1 MLPFSLTLATT
12 EGTAL
17 LLNVLPALHALVFV
31 AVALRIFSRRSAHGT
46 AIAWLLLVITLPGV
60 VVLMYLLIGERRLG
74 RVWVRRASALRPQIL
89 EWAKS
94 IPTASI
100 ALPTH
105 LSSGGESG
113 SRLARTAVGMPPMG
127 GHRLQ
132 LLADSESIMRA
143 MIADIDAA
151 EASIHMEFYIWSAG
165 GFVDDLIEALMRAA
179 GRGVSC
185 STLMDSLGS
194 RPFFKSEAIKRL
206 RAAGVNVVEILPVN
220 PLRALFVRFDL
231 RDHRKIAVIDRRIAY
246 TGSMNIADPRFFK
259 QDAGVGEWVDAMVR
273 IEGAAAWVLEAVSLS
288 LTSLQT
294 GSRFAPLPPPDLPP
308 SGDGYVQIF
317 PSGPQ
322 TSRVRID
329 ALLLTAIYAARR
341 EIVLTTPYFVPG
353 EALLSALR
361 SAALRGVRVVL
372 IVPEKID
379 SRLVRYASEAYNED
393 LLEVGVTIL
402 RFRDGLLHTKSM
414 AVDEE
419 FTIFG
424 TVNLDLR
431 SFELNF
437 ELSLI
442 AYDHDFSLAMRT
454 LQRDYERRSLPLSL
468 AQWQARPRSRRLLE
482 NAVQMMSPLL

>member
-1 MLPFSLTLATT
+1 MS
-12 EGTAL
+12 
-17 LLNVLPALHALVFV
+17 
-31 AVALRIFSRRSAHGT
+31 
-46 AIAWLLLVITLPGV
+46 
-60 VVLMYLLIGERRLG
+60 
-74 RVWVRRASALRPQIL
+74 
-89 EWAKS
+89 
-94 IPTASI
+94 
-100 ALPTH
+100 
-105 LSSGGESG
+105 
-113 SRLARTAVGMPPMG
+113 

-132 LLADSESIMRA
+132 LLADSGSIMRA

-151 EASIHMEFYIWSAG
+151 RVSVHMEFYIWSAG
-165 GFVDDLIEALMRAA
+165 GFVDDLVAALVRAA
-179 GRGVSC
+179 RRGVSLLHPDGF
-185 STLMDSLGS
+185 TGQPTVLQERS
-194 RPFFKSEAIKRL
+194 RSSDL
-206 RAAGVNVVEILPVN
+206 RDAGVNVVEMLPVN

-231 RDHRKIAVIDRRIAY
+231 RDHRKIAVIDRCIAY

-259 QDAGVGEWVDAMVR
+259 QDAGVGEWVDAMAR
-273 IEGAAAWVLEAVSLS
+273 IEGPAAWVLEAVSLS

-294 GSRFAPLPPPDLPP
+294 GGSFAPLPPPDLP
-308 SGDGYVQIF
+308 SAGNGHVQIF

-322 TSRVRID
+322 ASRLRID

-353 EALLSALR
+353 EALLTALR

-402 RFRDGLLHTKSM
+402 QFRDGLLHTKSM
-414 AVDEE
+414 VVDEE
-419 FTIFG
+419 FTVFG

-442 AYDHDFSLAMRT
+442 AYDPEFSSATRA
-454 LQRDYERRSLPLSL
+454 LQRDYEARSRRLDLD
-468 AQWQARPRSRRLLE
+468 AWRARPRSRRLLE